1 MRPISSG
8 PSPRIRFT
16 EDDELH
22 AWKKVD
28 LWDVITS
35 GMVKVSGALKII
47 ITTAGRGQEN
57 VAYKQVDYAR
67 KVARG
72 EIDDPATLPIL
83 FETPAD
89 ADWRD
94 EEVWHRVNPGLKHGF
109 PDIEGMRDEAR
120 KAEHMLSEREKFRQL
135 NLNVWLDHS
144 TDPFVEMSIYDQGA
158 REIDPDEMDGEPC
171 WIAVDMAEVHDLAAV
186 VAVWRDGAGGFIVHP
201 WFFCPAENMRRR
213 ADIDGVSYP
222 AWAEEGYIIPTPGN
236 TIDEQ
241 AIEDHI
247 REQCARY
254 DVREIAFDPHM
265 ARRMMSRLLEDG
277 LPVVEMRQGWV
288 TMAPAVRELERA
300 IVGGR
305 FRHGG
310 HPVLRWNFSN
320 IAVETDKASNKT
332 FHKGK
337 SSDRIDGAQAS
348 AMAVARCAAGTETTI
363 YASDRWSDEMAY
375 F

>member
-1 MRPISSG
+1 
-8 PSPRIRFT
+8 
-16 EDDELH
+16 
-22 AWKKVD
+22 
-28 LWDVITS
+28 
-35 GMVKVSGALKII
+35 MVKVSGALKII

-72 EIDDPATLPIL
+72 EIEDPATLPIL

-94 EEVWHRVNPGLKHGF
+94 EAVWHRVNPGLKHGF

-144 TDPFVEMSIYDQGA
+144 TDPFVEMSIYDQGV
-158 REIDPDEMDGEPC
+158 REVDPDEMDGEPC

-186 VAVWRDGAGGFIVHP
+186 VAVWRDGADGFIAHP

-213 ADIDGVSYP
+213 ADIDGVPYP
-222 AWAEEGYIIPTPGN
+222 AWAEEEYIIPTPGN

-320 IAVETDKASNKT
+320 IAVETDKAGNKT

-337 SSDRIDGAQAS
+337 STDRIDGAQAS